1 MVLRKSLLSSAIL
14 AATLGLTAC
23 GGSSSNSNDNNDDN
37 TTTPPP
43 ATNAAPTISAD
54 NASITEDKL
63 GEAVANVSF
72 SDDSD
77 AVSELTFT
85 VSDNRFEVV
94 DGVLKLKASNALNYE
109 QVEGGAVTI
118 TVTATDSEGEK
129 AEADIAVAVTDVEAT
144 AGVNVYAFNN
154 ANGESSVA
162 YSGQVARHAAMVHIK
177 SLMGKLDNEVVVE
190 AEGDKTA
197 ESQKTAEEAIKEI
210 KSFLLTND
218 SIIEN
223 TLGFAEGANAEQTTL
238 GEISSSLKKVAGEG
252 GKIAGRDTSHMH
264 KAWEEDG
271 TMVGWSDFGNQA
283 GTPEGLAL
291 HFVDLL
297 EAQLKAFATGA
308 NITAEHNG
316 QSVVLN
322 KLYVTPE
329 GLDLAQLVQK
339 HLNGAVALSQG
350 ADDYLDDKMLF
361 GVDDE
366 GKPYAD
372 NTNSGGSYT
381 ELEHKFDEGYGYF
394 GAAINYLE
402 YSDDEIAGKGGR
414 EEFGNGYNDFD
425 GNGEID
431 LNSEYNFGNS
441 TNAAKRDRGTKG
453 NAHPTDFTAQAQ
465 LAFIA
470 ARKLIN
476 DNVGTDVAQWAT
488 EDQER
493 LEALRDQA
501 ILAWEKSIAATVVHY
516 INDTISD
523 DDGDIFDI
531 ASGDF
536 TAEQFYTVAKHWSE
550 MKGFA
555 LNFQFNP
562 HSPVTAE
569 NFANIHELMGDKPV
583 LSADGVDAY
592 KADLEQARDII
603 AAAYGFDA
611 ENVANW

>member
-37 TTTPPP
+37 NTTPPP

-109 QVEGGAVTI
+109 QVAGGAVNVK
-118 TVTATDSEGEK
+118 VTATDSEGEST
-129 AEADIAVAVTDVEAT
+129 EADIAVAVTDVEAT
-144 AGVNVYAFNN
+144 AGVNLYAFNN

-162 YSGQVARHAAMVHIK
+162 YSGQVARHAAMVQIK
-177 SLMGKLDNEVVVE
+177 SLMGKLNNETVGA
-190 AEGDKTA
+190 AEG
-197 ESQKTAEEAIKEI
+197 QKTAAAAITEI

-218 SIIEN
+218 SILEN
-223 TLGFAEGANAEQTTL
+223 TLGFAESVNAEQTTL
-238 GEISSSLKKVAGEG
+238 GAISGSLKKVAGEG
-252 GKIAGRDTSHMH
+252 GKIAGRDATYMH
-264 KAWEEDG
+264 KDWIQEG
-271 TMVGWSDFGNQA
+271 TMVGWSEFGSQA
-283 GTPEGLAL
+283 KTPEGLAL

-297 EAQLKAFATGA
+297 EAQLEMFESGSS
-308 NITAEHNG
+308 ITAEHNG
-316 QSVVLN
+316 HSVTLN

-350 ADDYLDDKMLF
+350 ADDYLDELLIGDKSADNSALA
-361 GVDDE
+361 E
-366 GKPYAD
+366 GKD
-372 NTNSGGSYT
+372 YT

-425 GNGEID
+425 GDGKID

-465 LAFIA
+465 LAFIE